1 MEPTVSKEKYEK
13 MWHQLRDRLDSKL
26 FHQFAGKNSTL
37 LWALD
42 QMTILEKT
50 PNDE

>member
-1 MEPTVSKEKYEK
+1 MEPTINTDKYEK
-13 MWHQLRDRLDSKL
+13 MRHQLRDRLDSQL
-26 FHQFAGKNSTL
+26 FHQYAGKNSIL